1 MPESVMRVKVFNQL
15 SNNPKYTKTLEWVKL
30 VSVTGF
36 AQVFVQAVSL
46 FSGILVIRMLQPEEY
61 ALYTLANTMLGT
73 MTVLADGGIST
84 GVMSQGGKVWQD
96 RDQLGTVLATG
107 MDLRR
112 KFAVG
117 SLLVSIPVLIYLMLH
132 HGASWLM
139 SILIVLSLIPSFFMA
154 LSGTILQIAPKLR
167 QDIAPLQKNQVYMN
181 LGRLVLLALTIF
193 IFPFAFVA
201 VLAAGLPQIWGNM
214 NLRKISA
221 GYADWHKKPDPE
233 IRQNI
238 MKMVRRLLPMGIYT
252 CLSGQITI
260 WLISIFGTTKGV
272 AQLGAL
278 DRLSMALS
286 FITIVFGTV
295 ILPRFSRLPN
305 NKALLMRRFVQIQG
319 GLLAM
324 GACIVFTAWLFSAQ
338 ILKVLG
344 PNYSNLTSEVVLKIT
359 ISCLGIIAAS
369 TFSLF
374 TSRSWAINPFI
385 SIPISIASI
394 ALGVAFIDVSSLR
407 GVLFMNIMIQLIQV
421 VMNVSYTFLKI
432 SRTNN
437 SLPTENN
444 KETI

>member
-1 MPESVMRVKVFNQL
+1 MRVKVFNQL
-15 SNNPKYTKTLEWVKL
+15 SSNPKYNKTLQWVKL
-30 VSVTGF
+30 LTVTGF
-36 AQVFVQAVSL
+36 AQVFVQVVSL
-46 FSGILVIRMLQPEEY
+46 LSGILVIRLLSVEEY

-84 GVMSQGGKVWQD
+84 GVMSQGSQVWQD
-96 RDQLGTVLATG
+96 RDKLGTVLATG

-117 SLLVSIPVLIYLMLH
+117 SLLVSIPVLLYLMQH

-139 SILIVLSLIPSFFMA
+139 SILIVLSLILSFFMA
-154 LSGTILQIAPKLR
+154 LSGTLLQIAPKLR
-167 QDIAPLQKNQVYMN
+167 QDITPLQKNQVIMN
-181 LGRLVLLALTIF
+181 IGRLALLCLTIF
-193 IFPFAFVA
+193 IFPFAFIA
-201 VLAAGLPQIWGNM
+201 LLAAGLPQIWGNL

-221 GYADWHKKPDPE
+221 GYADWHKKPDPQ

-238 MKMVRRLLPMGIYT
+238 MKMVKRLLPMAIYT
-252 CLSGQITI
+252 CFSGQITI
-260 WLISIFGTTKGV
+260 WLISIFGTTAGV
-272 AQLGAL
+272 ASLGAL

-295 ILPRFSRLPN
+295 VLPRFSRLPN
-305 NKALLMRRFVQIQG
+305 NKGLLMKRFMQIEA

-324 GACIVFTAWLFSAQ
+324 SVCIIFTAWLFSAQ

-344 PNYSNLTSEVVLKIT
+344 PNYSHLTNEVVLKIT
-359 ISCLGIIAAS
+359 ISCLGIIATS

-385 SIPISIASI
+385 SIPVSIASI
-394 ALGVAFIDVSSLR
+394 AIGVAFIDISSLG
-407 GVLFMNIMIQLIQV
+407 GVLRMNIMIQLIQV
-421 VMNVSYTFLKI
+421 AMNVSYSLIKI

-437 SLPTENN
+437 SLPTEQ
-444 KETI
+444 

>member
-1 MPESVMRVKVFNQL
+1 MRVKVFNQL
-15 SNNPKYTKTLEWVKL
+15 SNNPKYTKTLQWVKL

-84 GVMSQGGKVWQD
+84 GVMSQGGRVWQD

-112 KFAVG
+112 KFAIG
-117 SLLVSIPVLIYLMLH
+117 SLLVSIPVLIYLMQH

-139 SILIVLSLIPSFFMA
+139 SVLIVLSLIPSFFMA

-181 LGRLVLLALTIF
+181 IGRLVLLALTIF

-305 NKALLMRRFVQIQG
+305 NKGLLMRRFVQIQG

-324 GACIVFTAWLFSAQ
+324 SVCIVFTAWLFSAQ
-338 ILKVLG
+338 ILKILG

-385 SIPISIASI
+385 SIPVSIASI
-394 ALGVAFIDVSSLR
+394 AFGVAFIDVSSLH
-407 GVLFMNIMIQLIQV
+407 GVLCMNIMIQLIQV

-432 SRTNN
+432 SKTNN

>member
-1 MPESVMRVKVFNQL
+1 MRVKVFNQL

-30 VSVTGF
+30 VTMTGF
-36 AQVFVQAVSL
+36 AQVFVQLISL
-46 FSGILVIRMLQPEEY
+46 VSGILVIRMLQPEEY

-84 GVMSQGGKVWQD
+84 GVMSQGGQVWKD
-96 RDQLGTVLATG
+96 RDKLGTVLATG

-117 SLLVSIPVLIYLMLH
+117 SLLVSIPVLIYLMRH
-132 HGASWLM
+132 HQASWLM
-139 SILIVLSLIPSFFMA
+139 SVLIVLSLIPSFFMA
-154 LSGTILQIAPKLR
+154 LSGTLLQIAPKLR

-181 LGRLVLLALTIF
+181 IGRLLLLALTIF

-201 VLAAGLPQIWGNM
+201 VLAAGLPQIWGNI

-221 GYADWHKKPDPE
+221 GYADWHKTPDPQ
-233 IRQNI
+233 IRQDI

-260 WLISIFGTTKGV
+260 WLISLFGTTKGV
-272 AQLGAL
+272 AELGAL
-278 DRLSMALS
+278 DRLSMVLS
-286 FITIVFGTV
+286 FITMVFGTV

-305 NKALLMRRFVQIQG
+305 TKGLLMRRFVQIQS
-319 GLLAM
+319 GLLALS
-324 GACIVFTAWLFSAQ
+324 ACIIFTAWLFSAQ

-344 PNYSNLTSEVVLKIT
+344 PNYSNLTNEVVLKII
-359 ISCLGIIAAS
+359 ISCLGIIATS

-374 TSRSWAINPFI
+374 TSRSWAINPFV
-385 SIPISIASI
+385 SIPVSIASI
-394 ALGVAFIDVSSLR
+394 ALGVAFIDISSLR
-407 GVLFMNIMIQLIQV
+407 GVLFLNIMIQLVQV
-421 VMNVSYTFLKI
+421 TMNVTYSFIKI
-432 SRTNN
+432 SRTKN

>member
-1 MPESVMRVKVFNQL
+1 MRVKVFNQL
-15 SNNPKYTKTLEWVKL
+15 SSNPKYNKTLQWVKL
-30 VSVTGF
+30 LTVTGF
-36 AQVFVQAVSL
+36 AQVFVQVVSL
-46 FSGILVIRMLQPEEY
+46 LSGILVIRLLSVEEY

-84 GVMSQGGKVWQD
+84 GVMSQGSQVWQD
-96 RDQLGTVLATG
+96 RDKLGTVLATG

-117 SLLVSIPVLIYLMLH
+117 SLLVSIPVLLYLMQH

-139 SILIVLSLIPSFFMA
+139 SILIVLSLILSFFMA
-154 LSGTILQIAPKLR
+154 LSGTLLQIAPKLR
-167 QDIAPLQKNQVYMN
+167 QDITPLQKNQVIMN
-181 LGRLVLLALTIF
+181 IGRLALLCLTIF
-193 IFPFAFVA
+193 IFPFAFIA
-201 VLAAGLPQIWGNM
+201 LLAAGLPQIWGNL

-221 GYADWHKKPDPE
+221 GYADWHKKPDPQ

-238 MKMVRRLLPMGIYT
+238 MKMVKRLLPMAIYT
-252 CLSGQITI
+252 CFSGQITI
-260 WLISIFGTTKGV
+260 WLISIFGTTAGV
-272 AQLGAL
+272 ASLGAL

-295 ILPRFSRLPN
+295 VLPRFSRLPN
-305 NKALLMRRFVQIQG
+305 NKGLLMKRFMQIEA

-324 GACIVFTAWLFSAQ
+324 SVCIIFTAWLFSAQ

-344 PNYSNLTSEVVLKIT
+344 PNYSHLTNEVVLKIT
-359 ISCLGIIAAS
+359 ISCLGIIATS

-385 SIPISIASI
+385 SIPVSIASI
-394 ALGVAFIDVSSLR
+394 AIGVAFIDISSLS
-407 GVLFMNIMIQLIQV
+407 GVLRMNIMIQLIQV
-421 VMNVSYTFLKI
+421 AMNVSYSLIKI

-437 SLPTENN
+437 SLPTEQ
-444 KETI
+444 

>member
-1 MPESVMRVKVFNQL
+1 MRVKVFNQL